1 MIEEKGWGVCLSM
14 RSFCQWVH
22 YNCITHFGVIVE
34 PLQMIALAH
43 LFIQLASGGAKG
55 QQCNM
60 NVEKLHAAASENY
73 ENTYEHTMNI

>member
-1 MIEEKGWGVCLSM
+1 
-14 RSFCQWVH
+14 
-22 YNCITHFGVIVE
+22 
-34 PLQMIALAH
+34 MIALAH

-60 NVEKLHAAASENY
+60 NVEKLHAAASEKY